1 MGDPQRILI
10 VRPSA
15 LGDVCRTVGV
25 LVSLRQAFP
34 AARIDWAVQEEFT
47 PAIRAHPALD
57 EVVAFPRARWARWWR
72 SPGITFEMMKWF
84 GALYRRRYDLVLDC
98 QGLGRSGLITWATG
112 AKRRVG
118 LRRAREFA
126 WLGYNARHARSPA
139 PHTVEQMMGLLEAE
153 GITPVYDLT
162 LHVPPED
169 QHWWRD
175 RRDAMEI
182 AEDRYAVLAP
192 TGRWPS
198 KRWPAANWSKLIDPL
213 RERGFEQLL
222 LIGAHSETDQ
232 VQGIA
237 PAEGPAARSVINLVG
252 RLSLGQS
259 MAVIA
264 GAGLVIANDS
274 APLHMAVGLD
284 RPCLGLF
291 GPTDPAVVGPY
302 GRDDAVLRG
311 EPTPSRQTGNYRDP
325 HLGDALMRLI
335 RPADV
340 LEKVDRMTADGQ
352 IAGHTP
358 QRARPANVLV
368 EERATS

>member
-25 LVSLRQAFP
+25 LVSLRRAFP
-34 AARIDWAVQEEFT
+34 GARIDWAVQEEFA

-72 SPGITFEMMKWF
+72 SPTITFEMLRWF
-84 GALYRRRYDLVLDC
+84 GARYRRRYDLVLDC

-126 WLGYNARHARSPA
+126 WLGYNVHHSRSPA

-162 LHVPPED
+162 LHVAPED
-169 QHWWRD
+169 QQWWRD
-175 RRDAMEI
+175 RRDALEI
-182 AEDRYAVLAP
+182 ARDGYVVLAP
-192 TGRWPS
+192 TSRWPS
-198 KRWPAANWSKLIDPL
+198 KRWPAPNWSKLIDPL
-213 RERGFEQLL
+213 RERGFEKVL
-222 LIGAHSETDQ
+222 LIGARTETDQ

-237 PAEGPAARSVINLVG
+237 PAEGPAAQSVIDVVG
-252 RLSLGQS
+252 RMSLGQS

-264 GAGLVIANDS
+264 DAGLVIANDS

-284 RPCLGLF
+284 RPCVGLF

-311 EPTPSRQTGNYRDP
+311 EPPPGRPTVNYRDP
-325 HLGDALMRLI
+325 RLGDALMRLI

-340 LEKVDRMTADGQ
+340 LRKLDQMTADGL
-352 IAGHTP
+352 IPSCTP
-358 QRARPANVLV
+358 QRTGTANVLV